1 MSQPMNSTSADLC
14 EVECTHP
21 EVVERITPLVS
32 QVEGVETIFKAL
44 SDSTRMKIIFALTQE
59 DELCVCDVAAIIG
72 ISTATAS
79 HHLRLLRTMGIAKNR
94 KQGKLVYYSVKDH
107 HITSLVKIAMEH
119 HRE

>member
-1 MSQPMNSTSADLC
+1 MTQHVKKQTSDSC

-21 EVVERITPLVS
+21 EVVERVTPLIH

-44 SDSTRMKIIFALTQE
+44 SDATRMKIIYALTQE

-72 ISTATAS
+72 TSTATAS

-107 HITSLVKIAMEH
+107 HITDLVKIAIEH
-119 HRE
+119 HNE

>member
-1 MSQPMNSTSADLC
+1 MSQSVKKSSTDHC

-21 EVVERITPLVS
+21 EVVARVSPLID

-44 SDSTRMKIIFALTQE
+44 SDATRIKIIYALTQE

-107 HITSLVKIAMEH
+107 HITSLVKIAIEH
-119 HRE
+119 HNE

>member
-1 MSQPMNSTSADLC
+1 MTQHVKKQTSDSC

-21 EVVERITPLVS
+21 EVVERVTPLIH
-32 QVEGVETIFKAL
+32 QAEGVETIFKAL
-44 SDSTRMKIIFALTQE
+44 SDATRMKIIYALTQE

-72 ISTATAS
+72 TSTATAS

-107 HITSLVKIAMEH
+107 HITDLVKIAIEH
-119 HRE
+119 HNE

>member
-1 MSQPMNSTSADLC
+1 MSQSLKKLSVDHC

-21 EVVERITPLVS
+21 EVVERITPLIS
-32 QVEGVETIFKAL
+32 QVKGVETIFKAL
-44 SDSTRMKIIFALTQE
+44 SDATRMKIIYALTQE
-59 DELCVCDVAAIIG
+59 DELCVCDVAAIVS

-107 HITSLVKIAMEH
+107 HITDLVKIAIEH
-119 HRE
+119 LNE